1 MATPED
7 IKTVDPNAV
16 YQDIRNYMQ
25 MLIYL
30 ADFEELRII
39 QSLKDFSN
47 CDKGALV
54 RSLWVNHGEE
64 DKRVIQLICN
74 VCLDYE
80 IYDKMLWGQC
90 LAQLQGDSGSYRYL
104 LGILEFISSIP
115 EFSLLD
121 GIADIWNDV
130 LLKSLLDISDLRQEK
145 VLFEQ
150 ILLLIQKCP
159 FLEDLDRVEFVKYF
173 GQLSQNGHKIDAL
186 RGLAVFSRDETTL
199 GSVETILESF
209 SDDELI
215 SLLDLMY
222 PDRKTSDWIFDICVS
237 RDMIPESIFNLILE
251 RERFDQIIPSRHAP
265 KFALFAIHHD
275 KIEGLLKAVLSG
287 DRRKVAEDLVVQY
300 TRHWFSESSSSM
312 PDPDLSTPGQ
322 LLQVLLMITSRC
334 PYPGCLFLCP
344 VFPSFSLNHFIFK
357 DFVSMDV
364 LRFCLGRM

>member
-1 MATPED
+1 MRCTKISGMAL
-7 IKTVDPNAV
+7 IRL
-16 YQDIRNYMQ
+16 IISRNYMQ

-130 LLKSLLDISDLRQEK
+130 LLKSLLDISGNP
-145 VLFEQ
+145 V
-150 ILLLIQKCP
+150 C
-159 FLEDLDRVEFVKYF
+159 
-173 GQLSQNGHKIDAL
+173 
-186 RGLAVFSRDETTL
+186 
-199 GSVETILESF
+199 
-209 SDDELI
+209 
-215 SLLDLMY
+215 
-222 PDRKTSDWIFDICVS
+222 
-237 RDMIPESIFNLILE
+237 
-251 RERFDQIIPSRHAP
+251 
-265 KFALFAIHHD
+265 
-275 KIEGLLKAVLSG
+275 LK
-287 DRRKVAEDLVVQY
+287 
-300 TRHWFSESSSSM
+300 
-312 PDPDLSTPGQ
+312 P
-322 LLQVLLMITSRC
+322 
-334 PYPGCLFLCP
+334 
-344 VFPSFSLNHFIFK
+344 
-357 DFVSMDV
+357 
-364 LRFCLGRM
+364 